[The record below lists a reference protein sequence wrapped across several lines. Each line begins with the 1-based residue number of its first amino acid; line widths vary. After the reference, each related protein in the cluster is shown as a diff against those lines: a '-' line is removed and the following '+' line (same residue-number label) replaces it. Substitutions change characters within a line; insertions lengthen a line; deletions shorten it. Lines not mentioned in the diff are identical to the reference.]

1 MKHIYTS
8 IDLGTDSIKVVVC
21 ELYKNKLNLLAA
33 SSEKSEGIKKGLI
46 TDVEKA
52 KTSLKKAI
60 SNVES
65 MLGIT
70 LKQAIVSVPSYFL
83 ECSMVKGS
91 VDIPMN
97 INEDDEAYDGIID
110 GNDVSRVISE
120 AMRSYDF
127 RDREMVA
134 VLPIDFLVNQKDYV
148 RDPKGLPGKTLGTRA
163 MMVATPKKNIYSV
176 VQLLSSIGIEVA
188 DISINAIGDAYAFKN
203 REMDATVG
211 AIVNI
216 GSETTSVSLYNKGI
230 IVKHAM
236 LQLGGKNIE
245 NDIAYIYKLKS
256 DDARKLK
263 EKFAF
268 AHKNHASQYE
278 VKEVA
283 NVYGETVK
291 VNQFEI
297 SEIAQSRLEEIL
309 TLAKKE
315 IRSLT
320 SRNID
325 YVIITGGTSN
335 MANFNYIAKEV
346 FGNIAKLGN
355 VKLIGIRNNKYS
367 SAVGN
372 IAYFV
377 SKLKLKGKEYT
388 MVSSDMEE
396 ALVSVESEAGS
407 YDSML
412 GKVFGFFFSE

>member
-52 KTSLKKAI
+52 KTSLKNAI

-65 MLGIT
+65 MLGIA

-83 ECSMVKGS
+83 DCSMVKGS

-120 AMRSYDF
+120 AMRNYDF

-176 VQLLSSIGIEVA
+176 VQLLSSIGIEVV

-216 GSETTSVSLYNKGI
+216 GSETTSVSSTGLLSLYF
-230 IVKHAM
+230 
-236 LQLGGKNIE
+236 
-245 NDIAYIYKLKS
+245 
-256 DDARKLK
+256 R
-263 EKFAF
+263 
-268 AHKNHASQYE
+268 
-278 VKEVA
+278 
-283 NVYGETVK
+283 
-291 VNQFEI
+291 
-297 SEIAQSRLEEIL
+297 
-309 TLAKKE
+309 
-315 IRSLT
+315 
-320 SRNID
+320 
-325 YVIITGGTSN
+325 
-335 MANFNYIAKEV
+335 
-346 FGNIAKLGN
+346 
-355 VKLIGIRNNKYS
+355 
-367 SAVGN
+367 
-372 IAYFV
+372 
-377 SKLKLKGKEYT
+377 
-388 MVSSDMEE
+388 
-396 ALVSVESEAGS
+396 
-407 YDSML
+407 
-412 GKVFGFFFSE
+412 

>member
-8 IDLGTDSIKVVVC
+8 VDLGTDSIKVVVC

-52 KTSLKKAI
+52 KASLKKAI
-60 SNVES
+60 SSVES
-65 MLGIT
+65 MLGIEI
-70 LKQAIVSVPSYFL
+70 KQVIASIPSYFL
-83 ECSMVKGS
+83 DCAMIKGS
-91 VDIPMN
+91 VEIPLQV
-97 INEDDEAYDGIID
+97 DEADETHDGIID
-110 GNDVSRVISE
+110 GNDVSRVISD

-148 RDPKGLPGKTLGTRA
+148 RDPKGIPSRTLSTRA

-176 VQLLSSIGIEVA
+176 VQLFASLGIEVV
-188 DISINAIGDAYAFKN
+188 DISINAIGDAYAFKS
-203 REMDATVG
+203 REMDFTVG
-211 AIVNI
+211 AIINI
-216 GSETTSVSLYNKGI
+216 GSETTSVTLYNKGI
-230 IVKHAM
+230 VVKHSM

-245 NDIAYIYKLKS
+245 NDIAYIFKVNN
-256 DDARKLK
+256 DTARKLK

-278 VKEVA
+278 FIEVS
-283 NVYGETVK
+283 NVYGETIK

-297 SEIAQSRLEEIL
+297 SEIVESRLEEIL
-309 TLAKKE
+309 TIAKKE

-325 YVIITGGTSN
+325 YVIVTGGTSN

-346 FGNIAKLGN
+346 FGTIAKIGN

-388 MVSSDMEE
+388 MVSADMIDN
-396 ALVSVESEAGS
+396 LISVENKNES